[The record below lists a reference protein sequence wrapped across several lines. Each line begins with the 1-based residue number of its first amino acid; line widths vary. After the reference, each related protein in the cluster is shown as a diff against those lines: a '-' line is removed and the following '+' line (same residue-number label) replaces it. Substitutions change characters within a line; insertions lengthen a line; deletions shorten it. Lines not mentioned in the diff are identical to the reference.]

1 MSKTQQEP
9 YESDNTT
16 ITDVIEQIITNE
28 LEPTEIDANQCSCC
42 WILCKSFKCIWVS
55 VLNVLETICKGS
67 SYLCIGCSNCALG
80 CHDCLEQIDCDET

>member
-42 WILCKSFKCIWVS
+42 WVELVLDTQFK
-55 VLNVLETICKGS
+55 NT
-67 SYLCIGCSNCALG
+67 
-80 CHDCLEQIDCDET
+80 T